1 MKADVNRLPRR
12 SAHRAVL
19 RLALCGALAALA
31 ASPTAPQ
38 QTPTATISPALART
52 TTRRET
58 RRVGDNSSLTVYGAP
73 EGSISIEAWPR
84 GEVDVTADIELRA
97 QTEEELTLLAGVN
110 GFLFDAAPDRVQIV
124 TTGTHD
130 PKFMKRV
137 APDFPDRLLTAPWK
151 IDYRIR
157 LPAFA
162 DLEVYAGRGA
172 LNIAGV
178 EGTLR
183 LNAGESAATLQL
195 AGGDV
200 TATIARG
207 PLNVRVVAPSWRGRG
222 TDVRL
227 ASGDLT
233 IELPANFTGD
243 INAKVLRTGSIE
255 NAHPALAPRAQSSP
269 PTKLSQSLRAGPG
282 GPPLSFTV
290 GDGTLRIKQEGR
302 AQ

>member
-1 MKADVNRLPRR
+1 MNADVNRLPRPI
-12 SAHRAVL
+12 SNRAVL
-19 RLALCGALAALA
+19 CLALCGALAA
-31 ASPTAPQ
+31 SPTAPASQ
-38 QTPTATISPALART
+38 QTPAATISPTLTRT

-58 RRVGDNSSLTVYGAP
+58 RRVGDNSSLIVYGAP

-97 QTEEELTLLAGVN
+97 RTEEELTLLAAVN

-157 LPAFA
+157 LPAFTN
-162 DLEVYAGRGA
+162 LKIYAGRGA

-207 PLNVRVVAPSWRGRG
+207 PLNVRVAAPSWRGRG
-222 TDVRL
+222 ADVRL

-233 IELPANFTGD
+233 VELPANFTGD
-243 INAKVLRTGSIE
+243 VNAKVLRTGSIE
-255 NAHPALAPRAQSSP
+255 NTHPTLAPRDQTGP
-269 PTKLSQSLRAGPG
+269 PLKLSQTLRAGAG

-290 GDGTLRIKQEGR
+290 GDGTLRIKAVGSGQ
-302 AQ
+302 

>member
-1 MKADVNRLPRR
+1 MNRLPRP

-31 ASPTAPQ
+31 ASPTAPASQ
-38 QTPTATISPALART
+38 QTPAATISPTLTRT

-110 GFLFDAAPDRVQIV
+110 GFLFDAAPDRVQVV

-162 DLEVYAGRGA
+162 DLEIYAGRGA
-172 LNIAGV
+172 LNVAGV

-183 LNAGESAATLQL
+183 LNAGESAARLRL

-200 TATIARG
+200 TATVARG
-207 PLNVRVVAPSWRGRG
+207 PLNVSVAAPSWRGRG
-222 TDVRL
+222 ADVRL

-233 IELPANFTGD
+233 VELPANFTGD
-243 INAKVLRTGSIE
+243 VSAKVLRTGSVE
-255 NAHPALAPRAQSSP
+255 NTHPALAPRAQSSP
-269 PTKLSQSLRAGPG
+269 HPKLSQTLRAGAG

-290 GDGTLRIKQEGR
+290 GDGTLRIKAAGSGQ
-302 AQ
+302 